1 MQVGA
6 KEIVVGGSGAGID
19 GRDIVSVVGGVV
31 KSCEVELAPVTQ
43 VRVDEDH
50 VGSVFWFDLELE
62 TGTPAAAP
70 GVVGNVGVGFVD
82 RGVEGHTKK
91 SPPPCLHRKGKS
103 FLENNQ
109 SRKIF

>member
-1 MQVGA
+1 MEVGA
-6 KEIVVGGSGAGID
+6 REIVVGGSGAGID

-31 KSCEVELAPVTQ
+31 KSCEIELAPLTQ

-70 GVVGNVGVGFVD
+70 GVVGNVDVVAVVVATTDVSRLLVGGVDVD
-82 RGVEGHTKK
+82 
-91 SPPPCLHRKGKS
+91 
-103 FLENNQ
+103 
-109 SRKIF
+109 